1 MKNSKSIFLKNNI
14 EELELFSNELDEFC
28 KINLVNSKIFA
39 TINLIADEL
48 ISNIIFYSFEDKKEH
63 IISVSIHADSLFFTM
78 KIISDGKDFDPRN
91 AKPADIE
98 SGLDKREIGGLGI
111 HLVLKMVDFFDY
123 ERKNGKS
130 TITIKKK
137 LK

>member
-63 IISVSIHADSLFFTM
+63 IISVSIHAD
-78 KIISDGKDFDPRN
+78 IISDGKDFDPRN

-137 LK
+137 SK